1 MEENMGVTK
10 LEPLEKTV
18 VTFNNF
24 TEVNGIKMTVPCNN
38 LLDALAKMQGALDN
52 AKKESDNPY
61 FKSKYADLAT
71 CLQTAKKPM
80 ADNGLSISQHC
91 TFDGQFVQCVTI
103 LGHSSG
109 QMMISTLMI
118 PVAKKDAQG
127 IGSSITYA
135 RRYALSSIIGLTQK
149 DDDGEGSVGRTEE
162 DAKTKW
168 EKTAKK
174 SQEILRNAEKLDEQE
189 SWRMTN
195 EGVQVKW
202 KNGTWVSL
210 DEMELRYL
218 EVMLNMEKFEGI
230 KRIVQER
237 ITEIKGE

>member
-1 MEENMGVTK
+1 MEEMNCM
-10 LEPLEKTV
+10 EKPMEAL
-18 VTFNNF
+18 NLF
-24 TEVNGIKMTVPCNN
+24 TEVNGVKITMPCNK
-38 LLDALAKMQGALDN
+38 LFEALAKMQGALDN

-149 DDDGEGSVGRTEE
+149 DDDGEGAVGRTEK
-162 DAKTKW
+162 DAETKW

-174 SQEILRNAEKLDEQE
+174 SQEILRNAERLDQQE
-189 SWRMTN
+189 TWRMTN
-195 EGVQVKW
+195 EGVVFKTKDGNW
-202 KNGTWVSL
+202 MSL
-210 DEMELRYL
+210 DNVELKDL
-218 EVMLNMEKFEGI
+218 EKMLNMERFSGI
-230 KRIVQER
+230 KSFVQER
-237 ITEIKGE
+237 ITEIKGA

>member
-1 MEENMGVTK
+1 MEEMNTI
-10 LEPLEKTV
+10 
-18 VTFNNF
+18 F
-24 TEVNGIKMTVPCNN
+24 TEVGGIRMTIPCNN
-38 LLDALAKMQGALDN
+38 LLEALSKMQGVLDN
-52 AKKESDNPY
+52 AKKGSDNPY
-61 FKSKYADLAT
+61 FKSKYADLAQ
-71 CLQTAKKPM
+71 CLSVAKKPM

-91 TFDGQFVQCVTI
+91 TFDGNFVQCVTV

-109 QMMISTLMI
+109 QMMVSTLNV

-149 DDDGEGSVGRTEE
+149 DDDGEGSVGRTED

-189 SWRMTN
+189 SWRITN
-195 EGVQVKW
+195 EGVEFKTKEGKW
-202 KNGTWVSL
+202 MRLNEVAPADLNKML
-210 DEMELRYL
+210 KL
-218 EVMLNMEKFEGI
+218 ERFADI
-230 KRIVQER
+230 KSFIEARLKEF
-237 ITEIKGE
+237 KA

>member
-1 MEENMGVTK
+1 MEEMNCM
-10 LEPLEKTV
+10 EKPMAAL
-18 VTFNNF
+18 NLF
-24 TEVNGIKMTVPCNN
+24 TEVNGVKITMPCDK
-38 LLDALAKMQGALDN
+38 LFEALAKMQGALDN
-52 AKKESDNPY
+52 ATKSSDNPY
-61 FKSKYADLAT
+61 FKSKYADLAQ

-149 DDDGEGSVGRTEE
+149 DDDGEGAVGRTEK
-162 DAKTKW
+162 DAETKW

-174 SQEILRNAEKLDEQE
+174 SQEILRNAEKLDQQE
-189 SWRMTN
+189 SWRITN

-202 KNGTWVSL
+202 KDGRWVAL

-218 EVMLNMEKFEGI
+218 EVMLTMEKFEGI
-230 KRIVQER
+230 KGDVQAR
-237 ITEIKGE
+237 ITEIKGA

>member
-1 MEENMGVTK
+1 MEEMNCM
-10 LEPLEKTV
+10 EKPMAAL
-18 VTFNNF
+18 NLF
-24 TEVNGIKMTVPCNN
+24 TEVNGVKITMPCDK
-38 LLDALAKMQGALDN
+38 LFEALAKMQGALDN

-174 SQEILRNAEKLDEQE
+174 SQEILRNAEKLNEQE

-195 EGVQVKW
+195 EGIQVKW
-202 KNGTWVSL
+202 KDGSWVPL
-210 DEMELRYL
+210 NKIELRYL

-230 KRIVQER
+230 KKTVQDM
-237 ITEIKGE
+237 IAEIKRA

>member
-1 MEENMGVTK
+1 MEENICM
-10 LEPLEKTV
+10 EKPMEAL
-18 VTFNNF
+18 NIF
-24 TEVNGIKMTVPCNN
+24 TEVNGVKITMPCDK
-38 LLDALAKMQGALDN
+38 LFEALAKMQGALDN
-52 AKKESDNPY
+52 ATKSSDNPY
-61 FKSKYADLAT
+61 FKSKYADLAQ

-149 DDDGEGSVGRTEE
+149 DDDGEGAVGRTEK
-162 DAKTKW
+162 DAETKW

-174 SQEILRNAEKLDEQE
+174 SQEILRNADKLNEQE
-189 SWRMTN
+189 SWRLTN
-195 EGVQVKW
+195 EGIQVKW
-202 KNGTWVSL
+202 KDGSWVPL
-210 DEMELRYL
+210 NKIELRYL

-230 KRIVQER
+230 KKTVQDM
-237 ITEIKGE
+237 IAEIKRA

>member
-1 MEENMGVTK
+1 MEETKVNVLAEEPKVTM
-10 LEPLEKTV
+10 LNPFV
-18 VTFNNF
+18 
-24 TEVNGIKMTVPCNN
+24 EVNGIKMTMPCNN
-38 LLDALAKMQGALDN
+38 LLDALGKMQGVLDN

-61 FKSKYADLAT
+61 FKSKYADLAQ

-91 TFDGQFVQCVTI
+91 TFDGQFVRCVTV

-109 QMMISTLMI
+109 QMMVSTLNV

-149 DDDGEGSVGRTEE
+149 DDDGEGSVGRTED

-174 SQEILRNAEKLDEQE
+174 SQAILKNADKMAEQE
-189 SWRMTN
+189 LWRITN
-195 EGVQVKW
+195 DGIEVKM
-202 KNGTWVSL
+202 KDGAFVNL
-210 DEMELRYL
+210 DDIELRWLQAL
-218 EVMLNMEKFEGI
+218 ENDDRFADI
-230 KRIVQER
+230 RNFVQER
-237 ITEIKGE
+237 IKEIKGA

>member
-1 MEENMGVTK
+1 MEEMNCM
-10 LEPLEKTV
+10 EKPMEAL
-18 VTFNNF
+18 NLF
-24 TEVNGIKMTVPCNN
+24 TEVNGVKITMPCNK
-38 LLDALAKMQGALDN
+38 LFEALAKMQGTLDN
-52 AKKESDNPY
+52 ATKSSDNPY
-61 FKSKYADLAT
+61 FKSKYADLAQ
-71 CLQTAKKPM
+71 CLSVAKKPM

-149 DDDGEGSVGRTEE
+149 DDDGEGAVGRNEN

-174 SQEILRNAEKLDEQE
+174 SQEILRNADKLDQQE
-189 SWRMTN
+189 SWRLTN
-195 EGVQVKW
+195 EGVQIKW
-202 KNGTWVSL
+202 KDGSWMPL
-210 DEMELRYL
+210 DKMELRYL
-218 EVMLNMEKFEGI
+218 EVMLNMEKFDGI
-230 KRIVQER
+230 KETVQEK
-237 ITEIKGE
+237 IKEIKG

>member
-1 MEENMGVTK
+1 MEEMNCM
-10 LEPLEKTV
+10 EKPMAAL
-18 VTFNNF
+18 NLF
-24 TEVNGIKMTVPCNN
+24 TEVNGVKITMPCDK
-38 LLDALAKMQGALDN
+38 LFEALAKMQGALDN

-149 DDDGEGSVGRTEE
+149 DDDGEGAVGRTEK
-162 DAKTKW
+162 DAETKW

-174 SQEILRNAEKLDEQE
+174 SQEILRNADKLNEQE
-189 SWRMTN
+189 SWRLTN
-195 EGVQVKW
+195 EGIQVKW
-202 KNGTWVSL
+202 KDGSWVPL
-210 DEMELRYL
+210 NKIELRYL

-230 KRIVQER
+230 KKTVQDM
-237 ITEIKGE
+237 IAEIKRA

>member
-1 MEENMGVTK
+1 MEEMNCM
-10 LEPLEKTV
+10 EKPMAAL
-18 VTFNNF
+18 NLF
-24 TEVNGIKMTVPCNN
+24 TEVNGVKITMPCDK
-38 LLDALAKMQGALDN
+38 LFEALAKMQGALDN

-80 ADNGLSISQHC
+80 ADNGLSVSQHC

-149 DDDGEGSVGRTEE
+149 DDDGEGAVGRTEK
-162 DAKTKW
+162 DAETKW

-174 SQEILRNAEKLDEQE
+174 SQEILRNAERLDQQE
-189 SWRMTN
+189 TWRMTN
-195 EGVQVKW
+195 EGVTFKTKTGSW
-202 KNGTWVSL
+202 KNL
-210 DEMELRYL
+210 DEVELKDL
-218 EVMLNMEKFEGI
+218 EKMLNMDRFADI
-230 KRIVQER
+230 RNFVQER
-237 ITEIKGE
+237 IAEIKGA

>member
-1 MEENMGVTK
+1 MEEMNTI
-10 LEPLEKTV
+10 
-18 VTFNNF
+18 F
-24 TEVNGIKMTVPCNN
+24 TEVGGIRMTIPCNN
-38 LLDALAKMQGALDN
+38 LLEALSKMQGVLDN

-61 FKSKYADLAT
+61 FKSKYADLAQ
-71 CLQTAKKPM
+71 CLSVAKKPM

-91 TFDGQFVQCVTI
+91 TFDGNFVQCVTV

-109 QMMISTLMI
+109 QMMVSTLNV

-149 DDDGEGSVGRTEE
+149 DDDGEGSVGRTED

-189 SWRMTN
+189 SWRITN
-195 EGVQVKW
+195 EGVEFKTKEGKW
-202 KNGTWVSL
+202 MRLNEVAPADLNKML
-210 DEMELRYL
+210 KL
-218 EVMLNMEKFEGI
+218 ERFADI
-230 KRIVQER
+230 KSFIEARLKEF
-237 ITEIKGE
+237 KA

>member
-1 MEENMGVTK
+1 MEEAMNT
-10 LEPLEKTV
+10 
-18 VTFNNF
+18 NF
-24 TEVNGIKMTVPCNN
+24 VEVNGIKMTFPCNN
-38 LLDALAKMQGALDN
+38 LLDALAKMQAVLDN
-52 AKKESDNPY
+52 AKKESDNPF
-61 FKSKYADLAT
+61 FKSKYADLAQ

-91 TFDGQFVQCVTI
+91 TFDGQFVQCVTV

-109 QMMISTLMI
+109 QMMISTLNV

-149 DDDGEGSVGRTEE
+149 DDDGEGSVGRTED

-174 SQEILRNAEKLDEQE
+174 SQEILRNAEKLDQQE
-189 SWRMTN
+189 TWRLGN
-195 EGVQVKW
+195 NGVEFKC
-202 KNGTWVSL
+202 KDGSFKSL
-210 DEMELRYL
+210 DEVELHDLEKMLKMERFADIKKFI
-218 EVMLNMEKFEGI
+218 EEKI
-230 KRIVQER
+230 K
-237 ITEIKGE
+237 EIKGA

>member
-1 MEENMGVTK
+1 MDEVMNT
-10 LEPLEKTV
+10 
-18 VTFNNF
+18 NF
-24 TEVNGIKMTVPCNN
+24 VEVNGIKMTFPCNN
-38 LLDALAKMQGALDN
+38 LLDALSKMQAVLDN
-52 AKKESDNPY
+52 AKKESDNPF
-61 FKSKYADLAT
+61 FKSRYADLAQ

-91 TFDGQFVQCVTI
+91 TFDGQFVQCVTV

-109 QMMISTLMI
+109 QMMISTLNV
-118 PVAKKDAQG
+118 PVARKDAQG

-174 SQEILRNAEKLDEQE
+174 SQEILRNAEKLDQQE
-189 SWRMTN
+189 SWRITN

-202 KNGTWVSL
+202 KDGRWVAL

-218 EVMLNMEKFEGI
+218 EVMLTMEKFEGI
-230 KRIVQER
+230 KGDVQAR
-237 ITEIKGE
+237 ITEIKGA

>member
-1 MEENMGVTK
+1 MNEEMTA
-10 LEPLEKTV
+10 
-18 VTFNNF
+18 NF
-24 TEVNGIKMTVPCNN
+24 VDINGIKMTIPCNN
-38 LLDALAKMQGALDN
+38 LLDALAKMQAALDN

-80 ADNGLSISQHC
+80 GDNGLSISQHC
-91 TFDGQFVQCVTI
+91 TFDGQFVQCVTV

-109 QMMISTLMI
+109 QMMISTLNV

-149 DDDGEGSVGRTEE
+149 DDDGEGSVGRTED

-168 EKTAKK
+168 EKAAKK
-174 SQEILRNAEKLDEQE
+174 SQEILRNAEKFEQE
-189 SWRMTN
+189 ETWRQTN
-195 EGVQVKW
+195 EGLMFKTKDGSW
-202 KNGTWVSL
+202 KNL
-210 DEMELRYL
+210 DTVELCDLEKMLKMER
-218 EVMLNMEKFEGI
+218 FASI
-230 KRIVQER
+230 KSFVQAK
-237 ITEIKGE
+237 IKEIKG

>member
-1 MEENMGVTK
+1 MEEMNCM
-10 LEPLEKTV
+10 EKPMAAL
-18 VTFNNF
+18 NLF
-24 TEVNGIKMTVPCNN
+24 TEVNGVKITMPCDK
-38 LLDALAKMQGALDN
+38 LFEALAKMQGALDN
-52 AKKESDNPY
+52 ATKSSDNPY
-61 FKSKYADLAT
+61 FKSKYADLAQ
-71 CLQTAKKPM
+71 CLSVSKKPM

-149 DDDGEGSVGRTEE
+149 DDDGDGAVGRTEK
-162 DAKTKW
+162 DAETKW

-174 SQEILRNAEKLDEQE
+174 SQEILRNADKLNEQE
-189 SWRMTN
+189 SWRLTN
-195 EGVQVKW
+195 EGVLIKAQDGNFYELSRLT
-202 KNGTWVSL
+202 KNQLQAALKS
-210 DEMELRYL
+210 
-218 EVMLNMEKFEGI
+218 EKFDGI
-230 KRIVQER
+230 KDFIEK
-237 ITEIKGE
+237 EIAKK

>member
-1 MEENMGVTK
+1 MEEMNAI
-10 LEPLEKTV
+10 
-18 VTFNNF
+18 F

-52 AKKESDNPY
+52 ATKSSDNPY
-61 FKSKYADLAT
+61 FKSKYADLAQ

-149 DDDGEGSVGRTEE
+149 DDDGEGAVGRTEK
-162 DAKTKW
+162 DAETKW

-174 SQEILRNAEKLDEQE
+174 SQEILRNAEKLDQQE

-210 DEMELRYL
+210 DEVELRYL
-218 EVMLNMEKFEGI
+218 EVMLNMDKFEGI
-230 KRIVQER
+230 KGMVQER
-237 ITEIKGE
+237 IAEIKGA

>member
-1 MEENMGVTK
+1 MEEMNCM
-10 LEPLEKTV
+10 EKAMEAL
-18 VTFNNF
+18 NLF
-24 TEVNGIKMTVPCNN
+24 TEVNGVKITMPCDK
-38 LLDALAKMQGALDN
+38 LFEALAKMQGALDN
-52 AKKESDNPY
+52 ATKSSDNPY
-61 FKSKYADLAT
+61 FKSKYADLAQ

-118 PVAKKDAQG
+118 PVSKKDAQG

-237 ITEIKGE
+237 ITEIKGA

>member
-1 MEENMGVTK
+1 MEDTNVI
-10 LEPLEKTV
+10 
-18 VTFNNF
+18 F
-24 TEVNGIKMTVPCNN
+24 TEVNGIKMTIPCNN
-38 LLDALAKMQGALDN
+38 LLEALAKMQGALDN

-61 FKSKYADLAT
+61 FKSKYADLAQ
-71 CLQTAKKPM
+71 CLSVAKKPM

-91 TFDGQFVQCVTI
+91 TFDGANVHCVTI
-103 LGHSSG
+103 LGHASG
-109 QMMISTLMI
+109 QMMISTLYV
-118 PVAKKDAQG
+118 PVARKDAQG

-149 DDDGEGSVGRTEE
+149 DDDGEGAVGRTEK
-162 DAKTKW
+162 DAETKW

-174 SQEILRNAEKLDEQE
+174 SQEILRNAEKLNEQE

-202 KNGTWVSL
+202 KDGRWVSL

-230 KRIVQER
+230 KKDVQAK
-237 ITEIKGE
+237 IAEIKGA

>member
-1 MEENMGVTK
+1 MEEMNCM
-10 LEPLEKTV
+10 EKPMAAL
-18 VTFNNF
+18 NLF
-24 TEVNGIKMTVPCNN
+24 TEVNGVKITMPCDK
-38 LLDALAKMQGALDN
+38 LFEALAKMQGALDN

-91 TFDGQFVQCVTI
+91 TFDGQFVQCVTV

-109 QMMISTLMI
+109 QMMVSTLNV

-149 DDDGEGSVGRTEE
+149 DDDGEGSVGRTED

-174 SQEILRNAEKLDEQE
+174 
-189 SWRMTN
+189 
-195 EGVQVKW
+195 
-202 KNGTWVSL
+202 
-210 DEMELRYL
+210 
-218 EVMLNMEKFEGI
+218 
-230 KRIVQER
+230 
-237 ITEIKGE
+237 

>member
-1 MEENMGVTK
+1 MEET
-10 LEPLEKTV
+10 L
-18 VTFNNF
+18 NNF
-24 TEVNGIKMTVPCNN
+24 VEVNGIKMTMPCNN

-61 FKSKYADLAT
+61 FKSKYADLAQ

-91 TFDGQFVQCVTI
+91 TFDGQFVCCVTV

-109 QMMISTLMI
+109 QMMVSILNV
-118 PVAKKDAQG
+118 PVQKKDAQG

-135 RRYALSSIIGLTQK
+135 RRYALSSIIGLSQK
-149 DDDGEGSVGRTEE
+149 DDDGEGSVGRTED

-174 SQEILRNAEKLDEQE
+174 SQEILRNAEKLDQQE
-189 SWRMTN
+189 TWRLTN
-195 EGVQVKW
+195 DGVEFKTTDGNW
-202 KNGTWVSL
+202 MNL
-210 DEMELRYL
+210 DNVELGDL
-218 EVMLNMEKFEGI
+218 EKMLKLERFAEINTFIAAKI
-230 KRIVQER
+230 K
-237 ITEIKGE
+237 EIKGE